1 MDVQLLAALDDVVA
15 EPAAPILNLE
25 DMVIVLIICCPL
37 AVLVL
42 RIVIN
47 RISPFRMKKSSLERF
62 SRLRW
67 RGTSRKSTRCPSGCL
82 TAT

>member
-1 MDVQLLAALDDVVA
+1 MDVQLFAALDDVVD
-15 EPAAPILNLE
+15 EPAAPALNLE
-25 DMVIVLIICCPL
+25 EMVIVLIICCPL

-42 RIVIN
+42 RIIIN
-47 RISPFRMKKSSLERF
+47 RISPFRMKKSSLACF

-67 RGTSRKSTRCPSGCL
+67 RGTSRKSTRCSGGCL